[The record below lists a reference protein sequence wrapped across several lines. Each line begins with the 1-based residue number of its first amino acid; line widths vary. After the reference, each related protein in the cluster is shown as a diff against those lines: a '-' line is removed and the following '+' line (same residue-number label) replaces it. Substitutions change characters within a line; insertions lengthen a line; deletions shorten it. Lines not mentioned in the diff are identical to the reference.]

1 MNRLKNKVAIVTGAA
16 GGMGEAIARLFAQ
29 EGAQVLASDIQ
40 FDKLNTWVQ
49 TFQQSSAAIECLR
62 HDVASES
69 DWEKV
74 VEVALQKFG
83 KIDILVN
90 NAGVYQP
97 METTESTSLE
107 RWNKILNINLT
118 SAFLGAKTALPAL
131 KKSGKAAIV
140 NISSIAGIVGGN
152 GAPYSA
158 SKAGMLLLTK
168 DQAIEFAPF
177 NIRVNSI
184 HPGGVMTPMV
194 EPILPTDPAILE
206 GMMKAMCPLGR
217 IGQAIEIA
225 QGALFLASD
234 EASYITGA
242 ELVIDGG
249 LTAR

>member
-1 MNRLKNKVAIVTGAA
+1 MNRLQNKVAIVTGAA
-16 GGMGEAIARLFAQ
+16 GGMGESIARLFAQ

-40 FDKLNTWVQ
+40 FDKLLAWVQ
-49 TFQQSSAAIECLR
+49 EFQKGSDAIECIQ

-69 DWEKV
+69 DWQKV
-74 VEVALQKFG
+74 VEKTLQKFG
-83 KIDILVN
+83 RIDILVN
-90 NAGVYQP
+90 NAGIYQP
-97 METTESTSLE
+97 METTEATSLE

-194 EPILPTDPAILE
+194 EPILPTDPAILD

-217 IGQAIEIA
+217 IGEAIEIA

-249 LTAR
+249 MTAR